1 YALGT
6 PVEVTFTSGPVTLPV
21 VGIYTKSS
29 GLSGYVTSL
38 ETLTASGLPPLDQQV
53 YLKAAPGTDAGSL
66 RPAID
71 EALKPFPTVTVQD
84 QTEFKDQIRAQVN
97 QLLYLIYALLALAVL
112 IAVLGI
118 INTLVLSVVERTREI
133 GLLRAVGTSRR
144 QLRSMIRIESVLIA
158 VFGAMLGITLGVA
171 FGVALQRAIADQGI
185 EVLSI
190 PWVQLVVF
198 LVVAAGVGVL
208 AALWPARR
216 AARLDVLKAVTT
228 E

>member
-1 YALGT
+1 M
-6 PVEVTFTSGPVTLPV
+6 
-21 VGIYTKSS
+21 
-29 GLSGYVTSL
+29 
-38 ETLTASGLPPLDQQV
+38 
-53 YLKAAPGTDAGSL
+53 
-66 RPAID
+66 
-71 EALKPFPTVTVQD
+71 
-84 QTEFKDQIRAQVN
+84 
-97 QLLYLIYALLALAVL
+97 L

-158 VFGAMLGITLGVA
+158 VFGALLGIILGVA